1 MAPLIVLTISFLVLR
16 GIGVLVPWFADWQ
29 NCLRGALGAMFLLTA
44 SAHWGKRRPD
54 LIRMV
59 PRAFGHAALWVTFTG
74 FAEIAIAAGLQVPS
88 ASKWFAIAAIVMMLC
103 IFPANVKAS
112 REKLTIGGRPVPGV
126 LVRGLI
132 QVVFIAALAASA
144 WPR

>member
-1 MAPLIVLTISFLVLR
+1 MSFLLLR
-16 GIGVLVPWFADWQ
+16 GIGVLVPWFADWL

-59 PRAFGHAALWVTFTG
+59 PRAFGNAAGWVTFTG
-74 FAEIAIAAGLQVPS
+74 LAEIAIAAGLQIPS
-88 ASKWFAIAAIVMMLC
+88 VSKWFAIAAIGMLVC

-112 REKLTIGGRPVPGV
+112 REKLTIAGRPVPGV
-126 LVRGLI
+126 LVRGVI
-132 QVVFIAALAASA
+132 QIVFIAALAASA
-144 WPR
+144 RSR